1 MNVRLVLVDFNYK
14 MENVSFRYH
23 VLEFQIVKL
32 VLIRNVIS
40 VFKDIIIELLIK
52 HVNNVVEDAIHAL
65 MLQIVK
71 LVKKVIIKIIIYK

>member
-14 MENVSFRYH
+14 MENVSFKYH
-23 VLEFQIVKL
+23 ALEFQIVKL

-71 LVKKVIIKIIIYK
+71 LVKEAIIKIIVYK